1 MALLTSELDLAS
13 LRLTSGEGRRLELQV
28 RLGSLTLG
36 GERYEAD
43 PDMVP
48 VWLDVSRLVGEGYAL
63 HLRFDA
69 ALAGPCVRCLKPAE
83 RELEIDAREVDSPGQ
98 GEELESPYV
107 SGEKLDL
114 ESWAH
119 DAFVLASPTKVLCR
133 DDCAGLCP
141 ICAIDLNQA
150 PPDHGH
156 EQAPDPR
163 WEKLREL
170 KLDG

>member
-1 MALLTSELDLAS
+1 M
-13 LRLTSGEGRRLELQV
+13 RLTSGEGRKLELQV

-36 GERYEAD
+36 GERYEPD
-43 PDMVP
+43 PETVP
-48 VWLDVSRLVGEGYAL
+48 AVLDVSCLIGEGYAL
-63 HLRFDA
+63 HLCFDA
-69 ALAGPCVRCLKPAE
+69 GLAGPCVRCLKPAE
-83 RELEIDAREVDSPGQ
+83 RALEIDSREVDRPGE

-119 DAFVLASPTKVLCR
+119 DAFVLAAPTKVLCR
-133 DDCAGLCP
+133 EDCAGLCP
-141 ICAIDLNQA
+141 ICAADLNEA

-163 WEKLREL
+163 WQKLREL
-170 KLDG
+170 KLD